1 VGLLHWAQR
10 ESTAAGPRSGK
21 KKKSGSRIISM
32 DLNKGLDIL
41 KRLLP

>member
-10 ESTAAGPRSGK
+10 ESLGAVPRSGK
-21 KKKSGSRIISM
+21 KKKPGARIISM

>member
-1 VGLLHWAQR
+1 VGLLYWAQR
-10 ESTAAGPRSGK
+10 ESTVVPRSAK